1 MLVLV
6 VVLVLLVVVLL
17 VLVVLVVL
25 LVVLLVVVDDGLA
38 DVVELEDVVVP
49 GIMVVLVPGG
59 CGPDVVVPG
68 ADVVVLVLVVLDEVE
83 VVDDVYSWTCWRFP
97 DHWLLWLM
105 ERLWST

>member
-1 MLVLV
+1 VLVLV

-17 VLVVLVVL
+17 VLVVLL
-25 LVVLLVVVDDGLA
+25 LVVDDGLA

>member
-1 MLVLV
+1 VLVLV

-49 GIMVVLVPGG
+49 GIWGRRRRARAG
-59 CGPDVVVPG
+59 RTGRG
-68 ADVVVLVLVVLDEVE
+68 
-83 VVDDVYSWTCWRFP
+83 
-97 DHWLLWLM
+97 
-105 ERLWST
+105 

>member
-17 VLVVLVVL
+17 VLVVLL
-25 LVVLLVVVDDGLA
+25 LVVDDGLA

>member
-17 VLVVLVVL
+17 VVVLVVL
-25 LVVLLVVVDDGLA
+25 LVVLLLVVDDGLA

-83 VVDDVYSWTCWRFP
+83 VVDDVVLVDVLEVP
-97 DHWLLWLM
+97 GP
-105 ERLWST
+105 

>member
-49 GIMVVLVPGG
+49 GIMVVLV
-59 CGPDVVVPG
+59 V
-68 ADVVVLVLVVLDEVE
+68 VE
-83 VVDDVYSWTCWRFP
+83 VGSP
-97 DHWLLWLM
+97 LQHWQATSSSMRMMQGACFASRSRNTSLPG
-105 ERLWST
+105 EVPAASASFTRASPE